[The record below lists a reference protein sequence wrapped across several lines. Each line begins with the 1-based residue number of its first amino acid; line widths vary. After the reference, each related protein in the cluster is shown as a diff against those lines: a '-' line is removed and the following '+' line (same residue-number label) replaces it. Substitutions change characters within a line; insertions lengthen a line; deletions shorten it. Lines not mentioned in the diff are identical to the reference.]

1 MSKLPTQAW
10 NKAKISPHIPLKTA
24 LSEREN
30 HSTNDAFWLVE
41 SRDAYRLYRPYIDPT
56 STLHRP
62 HIDLTST
69 PHLPHIDTASTLHR
83 PHIDP
88 ASTLHRPHIDSI
100 STLHEPNID
109 PTLTPHRPHIDPTS
123 TPYHRR
129 LFLAH
134 HELTNENVSCF
145 PISQSKTK
153 TFIFLKKPVRPV
165 KRVTHDHILMRF
177 LCIYSWY

>member
-1 MSKLPTQAW
+1 MTHSDWSNLVTHTACIDP
-10 NKAKISPHIPLKTA
+10 ISTPH
-24 LSEREN
+24 
-30 HSTNDAFWLVE
+30 
-41 SRDAYRLYRPYIDPT
+41 RLYIDPT
-56 STLHRP
+56 STSHRP
-62 HIDLTST
+62 HIYPIST
-69 PHLPHIDTASTLHR
+69 PRR

-100 STLHEPNID
+100 STLHEPNIG

-177 LCIYSWY
+177 LRIYS

>member
-1 MSKLPTQAW
+1 MYLSKRLFPS
-10 NKAKISPHIPLKTA
+10 AKITLQITHSDWSNLVTHTACIDPISTPH
-24 LSEREN
+24 
-30 HSTNDAFWLVE
+30 
-41 SRDAYRLYRPYIDPT
+41 RLYIDPT
-56 STLHRP
+56 ST
-62 HIDLTST
+62 S
-69 PHLPHIDTASTLHR
+69 HR

-88 ASTLHRPHIDSI
+88 TSTPYRHRVDPTSTPHRPC
-100 STLHEPNID
+100 ID
-109 PTLTPHRPHIDPTS
+109 PTPTPHRLYIDLTWTQHWPHINPTSASHRPHIDPTS

-177 LCIYSWY
+177 LRIYSWH

>member
-1 MSKLPTQAW
+1 MSKLPTQPW

-41 SRDAYRLYRPYIDPT
+41 SRDAYRLHRPYIDPT

-69 PHLPHIDTASTLHR
+69 THRTPYRPYIDLTSTLHR
-83 PHIDP
+83 PHIDLT
-88 ASTLHRPHIDSI
+88 STLYRPYM
-100 STLHEPNID
+100 D
-109 PTLTPHRPHIDPTS
+109 PTLTPHWPHFGRPHTDPTP
-123 TPYHRR
+123 TPCHRR

-177 LCIYSWY
+177 LRIYSWH